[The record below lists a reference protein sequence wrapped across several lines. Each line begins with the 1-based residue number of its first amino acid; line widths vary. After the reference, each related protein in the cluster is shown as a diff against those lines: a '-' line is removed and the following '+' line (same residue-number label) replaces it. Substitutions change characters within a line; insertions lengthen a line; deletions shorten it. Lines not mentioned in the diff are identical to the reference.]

1 MKKKK
6 VFCIAKIFIKKIN
19 KMKNKKNLNIETKQ
33 EKELDINSFNE
44 IMSLFLMIISISLH
58 IIFIFLCMDESTN
71 FFYNVCV
78 WVMALLF
85 MYYSIR
91 IKTMKMVFDFKRN
104 DD

>member
-1 MKKKK
+1 
-6 VFCIAKIFIKKIN
+6 
-19 KMKNKKNLNIETKQ
+19 MKNKKNLNIETKQ
-33 EKELDINSFNE
+33 EKGLDINSFNE

-85 MYYSIR
+85 MY
-91 IKTMKMVFDFKRN
+91 
-104 DD
+104 